1 MSQEIQSSWPR
12 VAVGALVMRGDEV
25 LLVKR
30 RYPPAPNRWS
40 VPGGHV
46 EAGEELSEAVLRE
59 LKEETG
65 IIGYDPS
72 LIALIEYIA
81 YDEFGKV
88 KYHYV
93 IIDYLIRE
101 FEGEVRPNYEVL
113 SAGFFRLDDALE
125 LRLTVT
131 TRKLLEHI
139 RRGLKEGDVI
149 HILYKEGVKKT

>member
-1 MSQEIQSSWPR
+1 LSGEAVSSWPR
-12 VAVGALVMRGDEV
+12 LAVGALVLRGDEV

-46 EAGEELSEAVLRE
+46 EAGEELKEAVLRE
-59 LKEETG
+59 LREETG

-72 LIALIEYIA
+72 LLALIEYIA
-81 YDEFGKV
+81 YNDLGKI
-88 KYHYV
+88 KYHYLIV
-93 IIDYLIRE
+93 DFLIRR

-113 SAGFFRLDDALE
+113 SAGFFKLNDALE

-131 TRKLLEHI
+131 TRKLLEQL
-139 RRGLKEGDVI
+139 RRGVGEGEVM
-149 HILYKEGVKKT
+149 HIIYREGGSSK